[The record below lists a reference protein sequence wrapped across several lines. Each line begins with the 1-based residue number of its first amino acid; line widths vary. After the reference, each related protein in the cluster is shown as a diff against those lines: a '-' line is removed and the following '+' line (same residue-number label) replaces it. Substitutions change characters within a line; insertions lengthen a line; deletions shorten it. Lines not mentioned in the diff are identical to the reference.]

1 MECTDNSDL
10 RDRTKPFRLAV
21 VEWPCP
27 APLLHPSLAD
37 SSSSVPTSVGAN
49 YRAACRARS
58 DFIAK
63 LGIVEEECDESIYWM
78 EMNTSGT

>member
-1 MECTDNSDL
+1 MTSG
-10 RDRTKPFRLAV
+10 TGQSPFVWLLSR
-21 VEWPCP
+21 PCP

-63 LGIVEEECDESIYWM
+63 LRIVEEECDESIYWM